1 MSAAGGSSYFLTA
14 QLQRI
19 QRDVEVLKSHAI
31 FDWDRAA
38 QLQGRLRLGMDP
50 APTDLV

>member
-1 MSAAGGSSYFLTA
+1 MKAHAVGPEELT
-14 QLQRI
+14 
-19 QRDVEVLKSHAI
+19 RDVEVLKSHAI
-31 FDWDRAA
+31 FDWDRTA